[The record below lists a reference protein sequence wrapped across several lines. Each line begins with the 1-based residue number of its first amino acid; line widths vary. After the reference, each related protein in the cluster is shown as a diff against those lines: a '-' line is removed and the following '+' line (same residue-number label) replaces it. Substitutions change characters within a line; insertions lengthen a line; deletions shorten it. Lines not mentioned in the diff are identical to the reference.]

1 MADEQGVFLGPLV
14 EVAKCKFTDT
24 PTLESKQEDADDI
37 MRQMA
42 QTMHHNISYAAT
54 LIKGERSKVLAEW
67 NAEFRKRYKK
77 IHSDATCH
85 VTEAQMTRKEQSDSA
100 SQAEELDR
108 ATELCQ
114 EAQRSISVAQTAAQE
129 FEDDCKRSLMR
140 HLGRLKDVYKLPTPE
155 GHRHP
160 AATRAYIARKNA
172 RGPRPSGITERSD
185 MPAGTDHR
193 V

>member
-1 MADEQGVFLGPLV
+1 
-14 EVAKCKFTDT
+14 
-24 PTLESKQEDADDI
+24 

-54 LIKGERSKVLAEW
+54 LIKGERSKALAEW
-67 NAEFRKRYKK
+67 NAEFRKRYRK
-77 IHSDATCH
+77 IYSDATCH
-85 VTEAQMTRKEQSDSA
+85 VTEAQTTRKEQSRLQQASESA
-100 SQAEELDR
+100 SQAGEFER
-108 ATELCQ
+108 ATALYQ
-114 EAQRSISVAQTAAQE
+114 EAQRSISLTQTEAQQ
-129 FEDDCKRSLMR
+129 FEEDYKWSLIW
-140 HLGRLKDVYKLPTPE
+140 HLDRLKDVYKLPTPE

-185 MPAGTDHR
+185 MPAGTDDR